1 MNPKKIVDNFSPML
15 TIERGDCDLKESIN
29 IPEGFSAKRCNIN
42 SMLRKIFGSGSLIKC
57 ATFVLSFFLFS
68 YGQLAAQSVKVIK
81 WQELERVLNTPSEK
95 PTIINFWATWCRP
108 CVKELPFFL
117 EAADSMQ
124 GQFDM
129 VLVSLDFKSDLEQK
143 VIPFIDR
150 RQIKLPVLLLDE
162 TDYNSF
168 IDKVDPQWS
177 GAIPATLM
185 LSPERRTKAFFE
197 KEYHNSL
204 ELMIDIRTFI
214 QSQNKQYKK

>member
-1 MNPKKIVDNFSPML
+1 
-15 TIERGDCDLKESIN
+15 
-29 IPEGFSAKRCNIN
+29 
-42 SMLRKIFGSGSLIKC
+42 MLRKIFGSGSLIKSV
-57 ATFVLSFFLFS
+57 TLVFS
-68 YGQLAAQSVKVIK
+68 LILIGYGQLTAQSVKVVK
-81 WQELERVLNTPSEK
+81 WPELERVLNTPSEK

-129 VLVSLDFKSDLEQK
+129 VLVSLDFKTDLEQK
-143 VIPFIDR
+143 VIPFVDR

-185 LSPERRTKAFFE
+185 LSPERSAKAFFE

-204 ELMIDIRTFI
+204 ELMTDIRTFI
-214 QSQNKQYKK
+214 Q